1 MPRVQKIFL
10 IFSLLAKLF
19 YCDEEEIDLD
29 QKDIK
34 IDAKAFEQLPGTKL
48 NTNAQLE
55 KIQSES
61 DITFLQFFYSKSS
74 KNSYMSIHFVETVAT
89 KLMYLAEILTV
100 DCDETTEFDFC
111 NVSKDP
117 QSFPRMKALVPPQ
130 YKINPYTKQVS
141 KYLEYNYS
149 ENTVS
154 ENSIYN
160 FVSKHIQNKG
170 IKLNFENHKTIIS
183 NPNFNKVLLFTD
195 KAQTGLIFKGL
206 SGYFHDR
213 IVFCEVHNSE
223 QDLVLKYGVKKY
235 PTLFIVE
242 TLETDLETQRQTPEI
257 HEYRGNLKAKDIAE
271 FITKFSHNTKLYLS
285 NQKKQSSD
293 EFNKEKIVQ
302 SLIKKLSGENLV
314 ADFEKLKEKRVALH
328 ISSVDDVEEGLVNFA
343 RKANGFYSFIRVNC
357 GDKENSIFCSKFKNP
372 TLSTLYIM
380 EELGLTLNSRIAG
393 AYEIT
398 NLSYSNI
405 VSEIRNEFQSEIVGL
420 TKETFHSL
428 TYSTLNVD
436 KKIPAIYLFNTG
448 DVDIVLHL
456 MSRDLAFS
464 KYVTFYGYS
473 NPPIAQA
480 GELGV
485 KDFPNLVFLFKDNLN
500 GEK

>member
-1 MPRVQKIFL
+1 MPRVPKIFL
-10 IFSLLAKLF
+10 IFSLLAKLI
-19 YCDEEEIDLD
+19 YSEEEEIDLD

-34 IDAKAFEQLPGTKL
+34 IDAEAFNQLPGTKL
-48 NTNAQLE
+48 LNKEQLE

-74 KNSYMSIHFVETVAT
+74 KNSYMSINFVNSVAT
-89 KLMYLAEILTV
+89 KLSFLADILTV
-100 DCDETTEFDFC
+100 DCDEATDFDYC

-183 NPNFNKVLLFTD
+183 NANFNKVLLFTD

-213 IVFCEVHNSE
+213 IVFCEIHNSE

-235 PTLFIVE
+235 PTLFVVE
-242 TLETDLETQRQTPEI
+242 TLEADLETQRQSQEI

-271 FITKFSHNTKLYLS
+271 FISKFAHKTKLYLS
-285 NQKKQSSD
+285 NQSKQSSD

-302 SLIKKLSGENLV
+302 SLIKKLSGETLMNDL
-314 ADFEKLKEKRVALH
+314 EKLKEKRVALH
-328 ISSVDDVEEGLVNFA
+328 VSGSDDVEEGLVNFA
-343 RKANGFYSFIRVNC
+343 RKANGFYTFVKVNC
-357 GDKENSIFCSKFKNP
+357 GIKDNSIFCSKFKNVS
-372 TLSTLYIM
+372 TSTLYIM
-380 EELGLTLNSRIAG
+380 EELGLTINSRIAG

-398 NLSYSNI
+398 NLNYNNI
-405 VSEIRNEFQSEIVGL
+405 VSEIKNEFRSEITGL

-428 TYSTLNVD
+428 TFTTLNVD

-456 MSRDLAFS
+456 MSRDPTFS
-464 KYVTFYGYS
+464 KYITFYGYS
-473 NPPIAQA
+473 NPPPAQA

-485 KDFPNLVFLFKDNLN
+485 KELPNLVFLFKDNLN